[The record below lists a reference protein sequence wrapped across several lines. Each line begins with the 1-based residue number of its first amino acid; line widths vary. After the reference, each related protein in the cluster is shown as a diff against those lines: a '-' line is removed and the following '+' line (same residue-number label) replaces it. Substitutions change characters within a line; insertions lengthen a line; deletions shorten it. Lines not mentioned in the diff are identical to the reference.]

1 MIYNEYELIY
11 VARPELAAAELEK
24 LSDKLTKVIAKKKGE
39 VLVTEDWGK
48 KRLAYPIQRHE
59 HGHYAYV
66 NFVGPAELPLEV
78 ERNLRIDDSAIRF
91 MTVRLGEN
99 VDPEARKVLAEKRQE
114 VRATRQAQEQEA
126 EQARLEADQAREE
139 ARAAARARDA
149 EHAQRRAASE
159 ARSAEEAPAEE
170 AASEAPAEAAAEE
183 APAEAAAEAAPAEAP
198 AEDAAAEEA
207 APSGEPAAEEEAP
220 AAEAPATEDA
230 DADKADS

>member
-1 MIYNEYELIY
+1 MIYHEYELIY
-11 VARPELAAAELEK
+11 VARPELAAADLEK
-24 LSDKLTKVIAKKKGE
+24 LSNKVSKVIAKKKGE
-39 VLVTEDWGK
+39 ILVTEDWGK
-48 KRLAYPIQRHE
+48 KRLAYPIQKHE

-66 NFVGPAELPLEV
+66 NFVGPADLPLEV
-78 ERNLRIDDSAIRF
+78 ERNLRIDDGAIRF

-99 VDPEARKVLAEKRQE
+99 VDPEDRKILAEKRQE

-149 EHAQRRAASE
+149 EHAERRAASE
-159 ARSAEEAPAEE
+159 ARAAE
-170 AASEAPAEAAAEE
+170 EAPAEAAAEE
-183 APAEAAAEAAPAEAP
+183 APAEAA
-198 AEDAAAEEA
+198 
-207 APSGEPAAEEEAP
+207 PSEEPAAEEEAP